1 MDADLY
7 DEFGNYIGPD
17 LASESEDENEYGN
30 VGDDGEDRERSDEE
44 IEEDKDEL
52 RDHSE
57 QSSMAVVLHEDKR
70 YYPSAL
76 EVYGP
81 DVSIRCAQVS
91 LRVCLLFNYSNF
103 YIYIFVIYNTY
114 IFNIDFSSSSKRNL
128 LLEL

>member
-30 VGDDGEDRERSDEE
+30 VGDDTEDRDRSDEE
-44 IEEDKDEL
+44 MEEDKDEL
-52 RDHSE
+52 RESTE
-57 QSSMAVVLHEDKR
+57 QSSMVVVLHEDKR

-81 DVSIRCAQVS
+81 EVNI
-91 LRVCLLFNYSNF
+91 CL
-103 YIYIFVIYNTY
+103 
-114 IFNIDFSSSSKRNL
+114 
-128 LLEL
+128 

>member
-30 VGDDGEDRERSDEE
+30 VGDDTEDRERSDEE
-44 IEEDKDEL
+44 MEEDKDES
-52 RDHSE
+52 RE
-57 QSSMAVVLHEDKR
+57 QVDQGSSMAVVLHEDKR

-81 DVSIRCAQVS
+81 EVQPS
-91 LRVCLLFNYSNF
+91 
-103 YIYIFVIYNTY
+103 
-114 IFNIDFSSSSKRNL
+114 
-128 LLEL
+128 